1 MYKKQSKRNFEPAD
15 DLRWKMKADYQTPEG
30 KIYYK
35 KRANLNEAHFGLLRN
50 ARNFQKLNRNG
61 TKNAEKELT
70 LRSIAHNIQKIHEKL
85 NATLI

>member
-1 MYKKQSKRNFEPAD
+1 MENESRFSNSRRKNLLQ
-15 DLRWKMKADYQTPEG
+15 
-30 KIYYK
+30 

-61 TKNAEKELT
+61 MKNAEKELT
-70 LRSIAHNIQKIHEKL
+70 IRSIAHNIQKIHEKL